1 MDNTFSNP
9 NENFP
14 SQKESYLKLRGMVE
28 ALRKEDVNNK
38 IFIYCY
44 TLGKEEVFANL
55 ARYFNTKV
63 ILQKDRW
70 NKLEA
75 LGVAKDY
82 FSDRDHHN

>member
-1 MDNTFSNP
+1 
-9 NENFP
+9 
-14 SQKESYLKLRGMVE
+14 MVE